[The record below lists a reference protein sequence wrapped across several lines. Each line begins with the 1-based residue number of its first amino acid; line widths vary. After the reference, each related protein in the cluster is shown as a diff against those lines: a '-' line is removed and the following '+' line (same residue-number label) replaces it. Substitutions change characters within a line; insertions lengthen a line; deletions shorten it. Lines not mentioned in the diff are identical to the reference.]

1 MAFCFLWKFLKGTLH
16 DVTLEDYRP
25 FSNVPHICL
34 SKQITQCTVWCQIIR
49 MHQRKKNIKLKRTS
63 KQLISTL
70 YDNNVDAVRHESVY
84 LSEYVKKS
92 LSIYN
97 LYMHDEENNFY
108 NIVLNKLSFID
119 FINSYGSL

>member
-1 MAFCFLWKFLKGTLH
+1 MAFCSLWKFLKGTLH

-25 FSNVPHICL
+25 FSNVPRICL
-34 SKQITQCTVWCQIIR
+34 SKQITQCTVWNAPE
-49 MHQRKKNIKLKRTS
+49 KKSIKLKRTS

-92 LSIYN
+92 LSLYN

-108 NIVLNKLSFID
+108 NIVLNK
-119 FINSYGSL
+119 

>member
-1 MAFCFLWKFLKGTLH
+1 MSFHANYPMHCL
-16 DVTLEDYRP
+16 V
-25 FSNVPHICL
+25 SNSQNAPE
-34 SKQITQCTVWCQIIR
+34 
-49 MHQRKKNIKLKRTS
+49 KKSIKLKRTS

-84 LSEYVKKS
+84 LSGYVKKL

-108 NIVLNKLSFID
+108 NIVLNK
-119 FINSYGSL
+119 

>member
-1 MAFCFLWKFLKGTLH
+1 MSFQANYPMHCL
-16 DVTLEDYRP
+16 V
-25 FSNVPHICL
+25 SNYQNAPE
-34 SKQITQCTVWCQIIR
+34 
-49 MHQRKKNIKLKRTS
+49 KKNIKLKRTS

-92 LSIYN
+92 LSLYN

-108 NIVLNKLSFID
+108 NIVLNK
-119 FINSYGSL
+119 

>member
-1 MAFCFLWKFLKGTLH
+1 MYHVCVFPSKLPNALFGVK
-16 DVTLEDYRP
+16 
-25 FSNVPHICL
+25 L
-34 SKQITQCTVWCQIIR
+34 SECTR
-49 MHQRKKNIKLKRTS
+49 EKKPIKLKRTS

-108 NIVLNKLSFID
+108 NIVLNK
-119 FINSYGSL
+119 

>member
-25 FSNVPHICL
+25 FSNVPRICL

>member
-25 FSNVPHICL
+25 FSNVPRVFL
-34 SKQITQCTVWCQIIR
+34 SKQISQCNVWCQILR
-49 MHQRKKNIKLKRTS
+49 MHQRKKNIKLERTS

>member
-25 FSNVPHICL
+25 FSNVPRICL
-34 SKQITQCTVWCQIIR
+34 SKQISQCTVWCQIIR

>member
-1 MAFCFLWKFLKGTLH
+1 MYHVYVFPSKLPNALFGVKFS
-16 DVTLEDYRP
+16 E
-25 FSNVPHICL
+25 
-34 SKQITQCTVWCQIIR
+34 CTGE
-49 MHQRKKNIKLKRTS
+49 KSIKLKRTS

-108 NIVLNKLSFID
+108 NIVLNK
-119 FINSYGSL
+119 

>member
-1 MAFCFLWKFLKGTLH
+1 MSFQANYPMHCL
-16 DVTLEDYRP
+16 V
-25 FSNVPHICL
+25 SNYQNA
-34 SKQITQCTVWCQIIR
+34 SE
-49 MHQRKKNIKLKRTS
+49 KKNIKLKRTS

-97 LYMHDEENNFY
+97 LNMHDEENNFY
-108 NIVLNKLSFID
+108 NIVLNK
-119 FINSYGSL
+119 

>member
-1 MAFCFLWKFLKGTLH
+1 MYHVYVFPSKLPNALFGVK
-16 DVTLEDYRP
+16 
-25 FSNVPHICL
+25 L
-34 SKQITQCTVWCQIIR
+34 SECTR
-49 MHQRKKNIKLKRTS
+49 EKNIKLKRTS

-108 NIVLNKLSFID
+108 NIVLNK
-119 FINSYGSL
+119 

>member
-1 MAFCFLWKFLKGTLH
+1 MSFQANYPMHCL
-16 DVTLEDYRP
+16 V
-25 FSNVPHICL
+25 SNSQNAPE
-34 SKQITQCTVWCQIIR
+34 
-49 MHQRKKNIKLKRTS
+49 KKSIKLKRTS

-97 LYMHDEENNFY
+97 LYMDDEENNFY
-108 NIVLNKLSFID
+108 NIVLNK
-119 FINSYGSL
+119 

>member
-1 MAFCFLWKFLKGTLH
+1 MSFQANYPMH
-16 DVTLEDYRP
+16 
-25 FSNVPHICL
+25 CL
-34 SKQITQCTVWCQIIR
+34 VSKNQNAPE
-49 MHQRKKNIKLKRTS
+49 KKNIKLKRTS

-84 LSEYVKKS
+84 LSEYAKKS

-108 NIVLNKLSFID
+108 NIVLNK
-119 FINSYGSL
+119 

>member
-1 MAFCFLWKFLKGTLH
+1 MSFQANYPMHCL
-16 DVTLEDYRP
+16 V
-25 FSNVPHICL
+25 SNYQNAPE
-34 SKQITQCTVWCQIIR
+34 
-49 MHQRKKNIKLKRTS
+49 KKTIKLERTS

-108 NIVLNKLSFID
+108 NIVLNK
-119 FINSYGSL
+119 

>member
-1 MAFCFLWKFLKGTLH
+1 MYHVCVFPSKLPNALFGVK
-16 DVTLEDYRP
+16 
-25 FSNVPHICL
+25 L
-34 SKQITQCTVWCQIIR
+34 SECTR
-49 MHQRKKNIKLKRTS
+49 EKKTIKLKRTS

-108 NIVLNKLSFID
+108 NIVLNK
-119 FINSYGSL
+119 

>member
-1 MAFCFLWKFLKGTLH
+1 MAFCFLWTFLKGTLH

-25 FSNVPHICL
+25 FSNVPRVFL

-108 NIVLNKLSFID
+108 NIVLNK
-119 FINSYGSL
+119 

>member
-1 MAFCFLWKFLKGTLH
+1 MYHVYVFPSKLPNALFGVK
-16 DVTLEDYRP
+16 
-25 FSNVPHICL
+25 L
-34 SKQITQCTVWCQIIR
+34 SEWTR
-49 MHQRKKNIKLKRTS
+49 EKKTIKLKRTS

-108 NIVLNKLSFID
+108 NIVLNK
-119 FINSYGSL
+119 

>member
-1 MAFCFLWKFLKGTLH
+1 MAFCFLWTFLKGTLH

-25 FSNVPHICL
+25 FSNVPRICL

-49 MHQRKKNIKLKRTS
+49 MHQRKKTKLKRTS

-108 NIVLNKLSFID
+108 NIVLNK
-119 FINSYGSL
+119 

>member
-1 MAFCFLWKFLKGTLH
+1 MYYVYVFPSKLPNALFGVK
-16 DVTLEDYRP
+16 
-25 FSNVPHICL
+25 L
-34 SKQITQCTVWCQIIR
+34 SECTR
-49 MHQRKKNIKLKRTS
+49 EKKTKLKRTS

-70 YDNNVDAVRHESVY
+70 YDNNVAVRHESVY

-108 NIVLNKLSFID
+108 NIVLNK
-119 FINSYGSL
+119 

>member
-1 MAFCFLWKFLKGTLH
+1 MAFCFLWTFLKGTLH

-25 FSNVPHICL
+25 FSNVPRICL

-49 MHQRKKNIKLKRTS
+49 MDQRKKNIKLKRTS

-108 NIVLNKLSFID
+108 NIVLNK
-119 FINSYGSL
+119 